1 MREYGKV
8 IPSLAFFHIPAYAM
22 RGFQITG
29 IDKQTEPG
37 INDDIP
43 VKYQGHTVNYTG
55 QDIPFMEA
63 LLQAKGLLATF
74 SGHDHGNDWYI
85 YPLSL

>member
-1 MREYGKV
+1 MR
-8 IPSLAFFHIPAYAM
+8 A
-22 RGFQITG
+22 FQITG
-29 IDKQTEPG
+29 IDEEAQSV

-43 VKYQGHTVNYTG
+43 VKYQGHTVDYAG

-63 LLQAKGLLATF
+63 LLQTKGLLATF

>member
-8 IPSLAFFHIPAYAM
+8 IPSLAFFHIPTYAM
-22 RGFQITG
+22 RAFQITG
-29 IDKQTEPG
+29 VDEKAQSA

-43 VKYQGHTVNYTG
+43 VKYQGHTVDYAG

-63 LLQAKGLLATF
+63 LLQEKGLLATF
-74 SGHDHGNDWYI
+74 SGHDHGNDWYV
-85 YPLSL
+85 YPLSF